1 MDDLKNKTQANVP
14 RPARDVGLSRLFF
27 LTYLIVGIASI
38 LLTRFTI
45 TTPDTFNYL
54 LITEQLNNGEFR
66 AALSTHWSIG
76 IAILIAPF
84 MALGIDGVLAFKIV
98 QVIIGYFTLTLFL
111 RIISFSIYSFST
123 FRHTPERRKNN
134 HTFLSI
140 LAFIIALPL
149 VISMTLEL
157 TADLLLTTL
166 LLWYFY
172 LLISS
177 INRDRHRTNYAWKCG
192 LVAGLAYWSK
202 AYALP
207 FFVVHFI
214 GWHIVLWCINYF
226 FYKKNKHNTNVE
238 QEGHFKSN
246 HHLRS
251 SVILKNV
258 LIGTVVF
265 TLICLPCVLALSSK
279 FDEPT
284 IGMSG
289 KYNFALIS
297 PHRQHDQLTK
307 NELINPNTRF
317 TDYWAYEEPALFVQ
331 SWSPFASLADVQYY
345 VRFLVSNVVRF
356 CYFDYARYVVL
367 LLVFGL
373 AGLWYIKARID
384 WKAGLFIG
392 LTIFTALAFTSGYFL
407 VLVRE
412 RYFWLD
418 YFLGL
423 ILLFFLSAIFI
434 NLNKFNTRKM
444 LLVGILIASL
454 LVWKSIE
461 IIQEK
466 TTVQAFFKQLHRDIP
481 QLNEL
486 KNKRIATNDTW
497 GVYHHTDAAVYLM
510 YALRY
515 EFWGQIRSRRLWR
528 EDLREATEKEIDYF
542 ILWDAEGLEKRI
554 FKDIPLVFRDSSL
567 RMSVYRLK
575 EEKPNR

>member
-1 MDDLKNKTQANVP
+1 MDDLKNKTQTNAP
-14 RPARDVGLSRLFF
+14 RPARDICLSRLFQ
-27 LTYLIVGIASI
+27 LTYLLVGIASI

-54 LITEQLNNGEFR
+54 LITEQLINGEFQ

-98 QVIIGYFTLTLFL
+98 QVIIGYFTLMLFL
-111 RIISFSIYSFST
+111 RIITNTTQCFLNN
-123 FRHTPERRKNN
+123 KNR
-134 HTFLSI
+134 TFLPI

-157 TADLLLTTL
+157 TADLLLTIL

-172 LLISS
+172 LLIPS
-177 INRDRHRTNYAWKCG
+177 ISGDRQKANYAWKCG

-214 GWHIVLWCINYF
+214 GWHVVLLCINYY
-226 FYKKNKHNTNVE
+226 FYKKNKYNSDIE
-238 QEGHFKSN
+238 KEGHFKN
-246 HHLRS
+246 NRHLRS

-265 TLICLPCVLALSSK
+265 VLICLPYVLALTSK
-279 FDEPT
+279 FGEPT

-297 PHRQHDQLTK
+297 PHRQHAQLTK
-307 NELINPNTRF
+307 DELINPDTKF
-317 TDYWAYEEPALFVQ
+317 TDYWAYEEPALFVE
-331 SWSPFASLADVQYY
+331 SWSPFESLVDLQYY
-345 VRFLVSNVVRF
+345 VRFLISNVVRF
-356 CYFDYARYVVL
+356 CYFDYARYMVL
-367 LLVFGL
+367 LLTIIL
-373 AGLWYIKARID
+373 SGLWYFKARID
-384 WKAGLFIG
+384 WQAGLFIG
-392 LTIFTALAFTSGYFL
+392 LTVFTALAFTSGYFL

-418 YFLGL
+418 YFMGL
-423 ILLFFLSAIFI
+423 ILLFFLSTTFI

-444 LLVGILIASL
+444 LLISVIVISL

-461 IIQEK
+461 MIQEK
-466 TTVQAFFKQLHRDIP
+466 TATQAFFKQLHHDIP

-515 EFWGQIRSRRLWR
+515 EFWGQIDSHRLWR
-528 EDLREATEKEIDYF
+528 EGLQEATEKEMDYF
-542 ILWDAEGLEKRI
+542 ILWDAEGLEKRT
-554 FKDIPLVFRDSSL
+554 FKDVPLVFRDPSL

-575 EEKPNR
+575 

>member
-1 MDDLKNKTQANVP
+1 LDDLKNKTQTNAP
-14 RPARDVGLSRLFF
+14 RPARDICLSRLFQ
-27 LTYLIVGIASI
+27 LTYLLVGIASI

-54 LITEQLNNGEFR
+54 LITEQLINGEFQ

-98 QVIIGYFTLTLFL
+98 QVIIGYFTLMLFL
-111 RIISFSIYSFST
+111 RIITNTTQCFLNN
-123 FRHTPERRKNN
+123 KNR
-134 HTFLSI
+134 TFLPI

-157 TADLLLTTL
+157 TADLLLTIL

-172 LLISS
+172 LLIPS
-177 INRDRHRTNYAWKCG
+177 ISGDRQKANYAWKCG

-214 GWHIVLWCINYF
+214 GWHVVLLCINYY
-226 FYKKNKHNTNVE
+226 FYKKNKYNSDIE
-238 QEGHFKSN
+238 KEGHFKN
-246 HHLRS
+246 NRHLRS

-265 TLICLPCVLALSSK
+265 VLICLPYVLALTSK
-279 FDEPT
+279 FGEPT

-297 PHRQHDQLTK
+297 PHRQHAQLTK
-307 NELINPNTRF
+307 DELINPDTKF
-317 TDYWAYEEPALFVQ
+317 TDYWAYEEPALFVE
-331 SWSPFASLADVQYY
+331 SWSPFESLVDLQYY
-345 VRFLVSNVVRF
+345 VRFLISNVVRF
-356 CYFDYARYVVL
+356 CYFDYARYMVL
-367 LLVFGL
+367 LLTIIL
-373 AGLWYIKARID
+373 SGLWYFKARID
-384 WKAGLFIG
+384 WQAGLFIG
-392 LTIFTALAFTSGYFL
+392 LTVFTALAFTSGYFL

-418 YFLGL
+418 YFMGL
-423 ILLFFLSAIFI
+423 ILLFFLSTTFI

-444 LLVGILIASL
+444 LLISVIVISL

-461 IIQEK
+461 MIQEK
-466 TTVQAFFKQLHRDIP
+466 TATQAFFKQLHHDIP

-515 EFWGQIRSRRLWR
+515 EFWGQIDSHRLWR
-528 EDLREATEKEIDYF
+528 EGLQEATEKEMDYF
-542 ILWDAEGLEKRI
+542 ILWDAEGLEKRT
-554 FKDIPLVFRDSSL
+554 FKDVPLVFRDPSL

-575 EEKPNR
+575 

>member
-1 MDDLKNKTQANVP
+1 LDDLKNKTQTNAP
-14 RPARDVGLSRLFF
+14 RPARDICLSRLFQ
-27 LTYLIVGIASI
+27 LTYLLVGIASI

-54 LITEQLNNGEFR
+54 LITEQLINGEFQ

-98 QVIIGYFTLTLFL
+98 QVIIGYFTLMLFL
-111 RIISFSIYSFST
+111 RIITNTTQCFLNN
-123 FRHTPERRKNN
+123 KNR
-134 HTFLSI
+134 TFLPI

-157 TADLLLTTL
+157 TADLLLTIL

-172 LLISS
+172 LLIPS
-177 INRDRHRTNYAWKCG
+177 ISGDRQKANYAWKCG

-214 GWHIVLWCINYF
+214 GWHVVLLCINYY
-226 FYKKNKHNTNVE
+226 FYKKNKYNSDIE
-238 QEGHFKSN
+238 KEGHFKN
-246 HHLRS
+246 NRHLRS

-265 TLICLPCVLALSSK
+265 VLICLPYVLALTSK
-279 FDEPT
+279 FGEPT

-297 PHRQHDQLTK
+297 PHRQHAQLTK
-307 NELINPNTRF
+307 DELINPDTKF
-317 TDYWAYEEPALFVQ
+317 TDYWAYEEPALFVE
-331 SWSPFASLADVQYY
+331 SWSPFESLVDLQYY
-345 VRFLVSNVVRF
+345 VRFLISNVVRF
-356 CYFDYARYVVL
+356 CYFDYARYMVL
-367 LLVFGL
+367 LLTIIL
-373 AGLWYIKARID
+373 SGLWYFKARID
-384 WKAGLFIG
+384 WQAGLFIG
-392 LTIFTALAFTSGYFL
+392 LTVFTALAFTSGYFL

-418 YFLGL
+418 YFMGL
-423 ILLFFLSAIFI
+423 ILLFFLSTTFI

-444 LLVGILIASL
+444 LLISVIVISL

-461 IIQEK
+461 MIQEK
-466 TTVQAFFKQLHRDIP
+466 TATQAFFKQLHHDIP

-515 EFWGQIRSRRLWR
+515 EFWGQIDSHRLWR
-528 EDLREATEKEIDYF
+528 EGLQEATEKEMDYF
-542 ILWDAEGLEKRI
+542 ILWDAEGLEKRT
-554 FKDIPLVFRDSSL
+554 FKDVPLVFRDSSL

-575 EEKPNR
+575 

>member
-1 MDDLKNKTQANVP
+1 
-14 RPARDVGLSRLFF
+14 
-27 LTYLIVGIASI
+27 
-38 LLTRFTI
+38 
-45 TTPDTFNYL
+45 
-54 LITEQLNNGEFR
+54 
-66 AALSTHWSIG
+66 
-76 IAILIAPF
+76 

-98 QVIIGYFTLTLFL
+98 QVIIGYFTVTLFL

-123 FRHTPERRKNN
+123 PQPPPKGEIKLWKSTTPPLLEGEIESLKSIDSPPLEGKIKSSKSTESPPLEGARGWKNQS
-134 HTFLSI
+134 LLPI

-157 TADLLLTTL
+157 TADLLLTIL

-172 LLISS
+172 LLIPS
-177 INRDRHRTNYAWKCG
+177 ISGDRQKANYAWKCG

-214 GWHIVLWCINYF
+214 GWHVVLLCINYY
-226 FYKKNKHNTNVE
+226 FYKKNKYNSDIE
-238 QEGHFKSN
+238 KEGHFKN
-246 HHLRS
+246 NRHLRS

-265 TLICLPCVLALSSK
+265 VLICLPYVLALTSK
-279 FDEPT
+279 FGEPT

-297 PHRQHDQLTK
+297 PHRQHAQLTK
-307 NELINPNTRF
+307 DELINPDTKF
-317 TDYWAYEEPALFVQ
+317 TDYWAYEEPALFVE
-331 SWSPFASLADVQYY
+331 SWSPFESLVDLQYY
-345 VRFLVSNVVRF
+345 VRFLISNVVRF

-367 LLVFGL
+367 LLIIIL
-373 AGLWYIKARID
+373 SGLWYFKARID
-384 WKAGLFIG
+384 WQAGLFIG
-392 LTIFTALAFTSGYFL
+392 LTVFTALAFTSGYFL

-423 ILLFFLSAIFI
+423 ILLFFLSTTFI

-444 LLVGILIASL
+444 LLISVIVISL

-461 IIQEK
+461 MIQEK
-466 TTVQAFFKQLHRDIP
+466 TATQAFFKQLHHDIP

-515 EFWGQIRSRRLWR
+515 EFWGQIDSHRLWR
-528 EDLREATEKEIDYF
+528 EGLQEATEKEMDYF
-542 ILWDAEGLEKRI
+542 ILWDAEGLEKRT
-554 FKDIPLVFRDSSL
+554 FKDVPLVFRDSSL

-575 EEKPNR
+575 